1 MAHTIS
7 AVSVASAYS
16 EPHIHSVHSS
26 ARAIPAYEPPLEFE
40 SAAEPDPVD
49 DRQLELDLRPPSTAE
64 ANSATILAFPPSR
77 MREPEPEIAQWARSL
92 IQATLEA
99 LHGARSPMQLRKW
112 FAPPVH
118 AALVSR
124 SACVARATSTPPRI
138 TVRSVRT
145 SVVSAGRVEASAVV
159 DVAGRCRA
167 VALQLQMYDG
177 RWRVTALEMA

>member
-1 MAHTIS
+1 MSHAIS

-16 EPHIHSVHSS
+16 EAPVVQST
-26 ARAIPAYEPPLEFE
+26 ARAIPAYEPPLEFD
-40 SAAEPDPVD
+40 AAADPEPID
-49 DRQLELDLRPPSTAE
+49 DRQLELDLRPPAS
-64 ANSATILAFPPSR
+64 SATILTFPSSR
-77 MREPEPEIAQWARSL
+77 MREPEPELAQWAKSL

-112 FAPPVH
+112 FAAPVH

-124 SACVARATSTPPRI
+124 SACIARSTSTPPRI

-145 SVVSAGRVEASAVV
+145 SVVSTGRVEASAVV

>member
-7 AVSVASAYS
+7 TVSVVSAYS
-16 EPHIHSVHSS
+16 QAPMASAHST
-26 ARAIPAYEPPLEFE
+26 ARAIPAYEPPLEFD
-40 SAAEPDPVD
+40 SAADPEPVD
-49 DRQLELDLRPPSTAE
+49 DRQLELDLRPSSPAPSTT
-64 ANSATILAFPPSR
+64 ATVLAFPSSR
-77 MREPEPEIAQWARSL
+77 MREPEPELAQWAQSL

-124 SACVARATSTPPRI
+124 SACVARSTSTPPRI

-145 SVVSAGRVEASAVV
+145 SVISTGRVEASAVV

>member
-1 MAHTIS
+1 MSHITS
-7 AVSVASAYS
+7 AASAY
-16 EPHIHSVHSS
+16 VDALSS
-26 ARAIPAYEPPLEFE
+26 TAVSTARAIPAYEPSLECEF
-40 SAAEPDPVD
+40 AADPDPID
-49 DRQLELDLRPPSTAE
+49 DRQLELDLRPGAPAAE
-64 ANSATILAFPPSR
+64 SSATVLAFPASR
-77 MREPEPEIAQWARSL
+77 MREPEPELAQWAKSL

-118 AALVSR
+118 AALVTR

-145 SVVSAGRVEASAVV
+145 SVISTGRVEASAVV

-177 RWRVTALEMA
+177 RWRITALEMA